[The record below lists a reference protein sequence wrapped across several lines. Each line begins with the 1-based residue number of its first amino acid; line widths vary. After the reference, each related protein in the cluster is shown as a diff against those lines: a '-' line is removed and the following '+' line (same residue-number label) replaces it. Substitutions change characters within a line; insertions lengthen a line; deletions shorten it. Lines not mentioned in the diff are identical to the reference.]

1 MNDLALIEIPNHLI
15 VFSTPKGLDAIID
28 KIQAEKDAEAAAQ
41 RERDKIAAEKKVE
54 ADALAK
60 READKEHRRKIN
72 GEAEAAIM
80 KVAAILDAEERATAI
95 VTAIAQGKIPHITIG
110 Y

>member
-41 RERDKIAAEKKVE
+41 RERDKIAA
-54 ADALAK
+54 
-60 READKEHRRKIN
+60 
-72 GEAEAAIM
+72 IM